1 MTDLMNTSTH
11 SHHYPPNPNEV
22 VGNRRPGRPTSAQQ
36 RSTTPTRNRPQQN
49 TTINGLNTTAK
60 LEQSI
65 LKHEHD
71 RTMTLTNSTKL
82 NGKGK
87 NRLYSTW
94 TPLQDDETNARL
106 FDERR
111 QLANK
116 WFEKWTDD
124 QRRIALE
131 DLFAQCRP
139 RQLTYA
145 RNLLTKKF
153 PAQHADF
160 TRLFPRVLCL
170 YIFSFLDP
178 RSLCRCSQTCW
189 YWKFLCESDQIWMPK
204 CLRFGWTPKQSSS
217 PYESNVWKRVYSF
230 NIQALQTM
238 PIRMNNVLIPLSTSN
253 INLKRK
259 ISSNEN
265 ISMIDTYVQTICT
278 GDLVRQQFT
287 YSHRSQSGYY
297 DDQLSPHED
306 TARTHSTRHQ
316 HNQSHLSSST
326 YRRLEQPPWRT
337 NSRNPSDTLRYNYL
351 DNDDSALESL
361 IAKHRKYGTSILQ
374 QTESDHELKN
384 TNKEQQ
390 TRSRTN
396 ERYEHNGRKRRSQSL
411 SARGSPSVSF
421 RDEHTSRNSNH
432 NHSFLARPPSTSGIV
447 NRPVDIPRPPS
458 SAQKLKYTSKTSTND
473 IANRTWHSTNNYND
487 VDE

>member
-22 VGNRRPGRPTSAQQ
+22 VGNRRPARPTSAQQ
-36 RSTTPTRNRPQQN
+36 RSTTPTRNRPQHN

-65 LKHEHD
+65 MKHELD
-71 RTMTLTNSTKL
+71 RTMASTHSTKL

-106 FDERR
+106 FDERK

-124 QRRIALE
+124 QRRIVLE
-131 DLFAQCRP
+131 DLLAQCRP
-139 RQLTYA
+139 RQLAYA

-153 PAQHADF
+153 PAQHQDF
-160 TRLFPRVLCL
+160 TRLFPRVLGL

-178 RSLCRCSQTCW
+178 RSLCRCAQVCW
-189 YWKFLCESDQIWMPK
+189 YWKFLSESDQIWMPK
-204 CLRFGWTPKQSSS
+204 CLRFGWTPKQSAS

-238 PIRMNNVLIPLSTSN
+238 PIRMNTLIPLSTSD
-253 INLKRK
+253 IDLKK
-259 ISSNEN
+259 LISSNEN

-278 GDLVRQQFT
+278 GDLE

-306 TARTHSTRHQ
+306 TARSHSTRHQ

-326 YRRLEQPPWRT
+326 HRRLEQPPWRT

-351 DNDDSALESL
+351 DNDDSVLESL

-374 QTESDHELKN
+374 QTESDYELKS
-384 TNKEQQ
+384 TSKERQ

-396 ERYEHNGRKRRSQSL
+396 ERYEHDGRKRRSQSL

-432 NHSFLARPPSTSGIV
+432 HNSFFARPPSTSGIV

-458 SAQKLKYTSKTSTND
+458 SASKLKQTSKTSTHD
-473 IANRTWHSTNNYND
+473 MANRTWHSTNNYNY
-487 VDE
+487 VEE